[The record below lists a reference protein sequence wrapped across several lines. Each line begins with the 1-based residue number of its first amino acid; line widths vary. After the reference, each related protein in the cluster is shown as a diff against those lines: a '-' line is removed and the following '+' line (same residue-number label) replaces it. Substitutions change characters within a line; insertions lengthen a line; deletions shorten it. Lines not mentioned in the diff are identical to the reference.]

1 MEIIKPTLKEI
12 NHIQEVLKPF
22 VEEGIILK
30 RDDDEI
36 ATNIWSY
43 LLVYKKDI
51 PIGVG
56 ALHIYSKFLGEI
68 RSLAVK
74 SDFQNRGVGTLIVNE
89 LLKEAKKIYLKEV
102 LVLTYKKEFFE
113 KLGFIEINKD
123 AIPDKKIWADCI
135 KCKFFPTCNEIALI
149 KYL

>member
-1 MEIIKPTLKEI
+1 MGIIKPTLKEI
-12 NHIQEVLKPF
+12 SHIQEVLKPF
-22 VEEGIILK
+22 VDEGIILK

-36 ATNIWSY
+36 ATNIRSY
-43 LLVYKKDI
+43 VLVYEKNI

-68 RSLAVK
+68 RSLAIK
-74 SDFQNRGVGTLIVNE
+74 EEFQNRGIGRIMVSE
-89 LLKEAKKIYLKEV
+89 LLKEAKKICLKEV
-102 LVLTYKKEFFE
+102 LVLTYKKDFFE
-113 KLGFIEINKD
+113 KLGFIEIDKD
-123 AIPDKKIWADCI
+123 AVPDKKIWADCI